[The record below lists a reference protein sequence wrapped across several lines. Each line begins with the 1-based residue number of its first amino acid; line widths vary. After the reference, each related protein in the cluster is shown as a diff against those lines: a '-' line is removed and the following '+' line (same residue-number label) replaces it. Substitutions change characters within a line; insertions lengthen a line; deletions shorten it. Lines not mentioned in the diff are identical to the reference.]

1 MLLGKTSLP
10 KSVNRGAWFRS
21 SKSVFRL
28 NLFFGFRLLDKTDD
42 SAGFVD
48 LGDAESGCL
57 VLFHG
62 QDSDSH
68 IGLIV
73 AMGLLQVP
81 KIHAIK
87 LVTAQ
92 DQHLASA
99 IL

>member
-1 MLLGKTSLP
+1 
-10 KSVNRGAWFRS
+10 
-21 SKSVFRL
+21 
-28 NLFFGFRLLDKTDD
+28 
-42 SAGFVD
+42 
-48 LGDAESGCL
+48 GDAESGCL
-57 VLFHG
+57 FLSHG

-99 IL
+99 ILLNVADVLANGIGGALIPVGGLVGLLGRQDLDETPVEIVKLIGIGDVP